1 MSSINYP
8 DILVVLKIV
17 LFTFVFILSI
27 SILKRVV
34 QKQWTTLV
42 PKLSDYLY
50 HKFQEF
56 DKTVTIR
63 PDLLKAVLNIMSN
76 PAKLNTMAIRFPRL
90 YLFSHVYSMRN
101 NNMINDIE
109 WEGWIN
115 WMKYSFE
122 EEQTKKQWK
131 QIEQNR
137 LFSLHFIDF
146 INEYILRGKRE

>member
-1 MSSINYP
+1 
-8 DILVVLKIV
+8 
-17 LFTFVFILSI
+17 
-27 SILKRVV
+27 
-34 QKQWTTLV
+34 
-42 PKLSDYLY
+42 
-50 HKFQEF
+50 
-56 DKTVTIR
+56 
-63 PDLLKAVLNIMSN
+63 
-76 PAKLNTMAIRFPRL
+76 
-90 YLFSHVYSMRN
+90 
-101 NNMINDIE
+101 MINDIE